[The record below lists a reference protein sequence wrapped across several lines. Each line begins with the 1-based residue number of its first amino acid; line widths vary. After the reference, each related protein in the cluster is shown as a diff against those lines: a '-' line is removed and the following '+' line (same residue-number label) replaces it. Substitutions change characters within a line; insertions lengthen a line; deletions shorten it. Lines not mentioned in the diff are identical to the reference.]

1 MIRRPPRSTLFP
13 YTTLFRSLERRFQP
27 VMVREPSVEDTIAIL
42 RGLKDKYEVH
52 HKVKIKDSALVAA
65 AVLSHRYIG
74 DRFLPD
80 KAIDLMDES
89 AARIRMQIESMPQP
103 IDEIQR
109 RIMQLEIER
118 VSVARDQDDAAS
130 RERLAR
136 IDAELAQLKEKA
148 SGLKAQWQ
156 AEKEGIGRLGKIKEE
171 IEAAKQ
177 AMADA
182 ERRGDLKPP
191 AELRYGTL
199 MTPEK
204 QLADLDPRPAQQTD
218 PRMPRE

>member
-1 MIRRPPRSTLFP
+1 
-13 YTTLFRSLERRFQP
+13 
-27 VMVREPSVEDTIAIL
+27 
-42 RGLKDKYEVH
+42 
-52 HKVKIKDSALVAA
+52 
-65 AVLSHRYIG
+65 
-74 DRFLPD
+74 
-80 KAIDLMDES
+80 
-89 AARIRMQIESMPQP
+89 AARIRMQIDSMPQP

-130 RERLAR
+130 RERLSR

-148 SGLKAQWQ
+148 TALKAQWQ
-156 AEKEGIGRLGKIKEE
+156 TEKEGIGRLGKVKEE

-182 ERRGDLKPP
+182 ERRGDLNRA

-199 MTPEK
+199 MTLEK
-204 QLADLDPRPAQQTD
+204 QLAELEGGLSEQKDR
-218 PRMPRE
+218 RMLREEVDEEDIAETVAKWTGIPVTR